1 MGCVEKSEFVAL
13 AQEAF
18 SKPVVEAA
26 PEPEASPKP
35 SAGGSKPGSPPP
47 DIDIDAIMKKMEEDR
62 KQKDQLRVLG
72 GLPLLY
78 ARRTKSCSTPLT
90 VSHCLAHTHTH
101 THAYT
106 RMRETLRKAG
116 IDTSGMNFG
125 GMGDIDP
132 SILENLRRS
141 RGPPPPRKQKRR
153 KKRPKRDEP
162 EVDEE
167 IEL

>member
-72 GLPLLY
+72 GFTIMHDAP
-78 ARRTKSCSTPLT
+78 
-90 VSHCLAHTHTH
+90 TH
-101 THAYT
+101 
-106 RMRETLRKAG
+106 
-116 IDTSGMNFG
+116 
-125 GMGDIDP
+125 
-132 SILENLRRS
+132 
-141 RGPPPPRKQKRR
+141 QK
-153 KKRPKRDEP
+153 
-162 EVDEE
+162 
-167 IEL
+167 L